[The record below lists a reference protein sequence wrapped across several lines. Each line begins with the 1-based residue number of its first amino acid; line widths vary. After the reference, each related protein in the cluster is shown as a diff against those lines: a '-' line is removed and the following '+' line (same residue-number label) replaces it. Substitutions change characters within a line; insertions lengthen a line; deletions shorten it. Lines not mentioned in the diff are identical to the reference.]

1 MQKLIVKGQ
10 SEYQIAL
17 RKRFTGAKS
26 SYEKVRV
33 LPTHSIRKSSVEFED
48 PNLTVQRQRDIK
60 LSEKIAKVEIKPEVL
75 LAKTENK

>member
-1 MQKLIVKGQ
+1 MIIKGR

-33 LPTHSIRKSSVEFED
+33 LPSHSIRKSSVEFED
-48 PNLTVQRQRDIK
+48 PNIAFQRKRDSK
-60 LSEKIAKVEIKPEVL
+60 LSEKIAKVEIKPEII
-75 LAKTENK
+75 LATMA